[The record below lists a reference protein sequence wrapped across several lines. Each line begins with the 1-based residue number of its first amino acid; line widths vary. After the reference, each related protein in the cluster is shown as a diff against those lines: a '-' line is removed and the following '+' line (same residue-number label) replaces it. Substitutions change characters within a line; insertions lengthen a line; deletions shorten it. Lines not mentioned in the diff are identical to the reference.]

1 MSDYYKSLNDCGKTG
16 WYAYKDS
23 DKTNEVYTNHL
34 VGYYSE
40 CNAFETYDCGKDFKN
55 IGYILHDGHGSEDFQ
70 PNEGSLAAE
79 STNGN
84 CSGSPGGNCWGGPH
98 RQICRRNKPFKSTT
112 GNGWTKCCNN
122 NTKLNVGPN
131 DCHPLLYNENNK
143 PSQRCVDICMQAT
156 DNYKKISGGQ
166 TTTLKNDYLNGS
178 CHDIIKSNKDESE
191 LREFCSKS
199 PAWSDKTGPNTD
211 YSKICGCYYPDSYY
225 SNLKKIISDK
235 TKIPPDMLGDKRCFS
250 SLCSNS
256 EMTDT
261 KCPNLNILTCINDV
275 NFNGNVNNSG
285 NININQT
292 ENCKQKYSD
301 MSKGKSPG
309 APGSPGSPGAP
320 GSPGDSTFTKT
331 IKNFQK
337 NNKTMFIVIIIVS
350 ISFLLLLII
359 GIIVAVKRKK
369 VSSQMSTNIVPQFQ
383 N

>member
-1 MSDYYKSLNDCGKTG
+1 MSDYYKSLNDCGQKN
-16 WYAYKDS
+16 WYKYKDS

-40 CNAFETYDCGKDFKN
+40 CNAFETYDCGKDFEN
-55 IGYILHDGHGSEDFQ
+55 IGYISHIGKGSQDFQ

-84 CSGSPGGNCWGGPH
+84 CSGAPDTNCKGFPH

-112 GNGWTKCCNN
+112 GNGWTECCNS
-122 NTKLNVGPN
+122 NTKLTVGPN

-143 PSQRCVDICMQAT
+143 PSQRCVDICMQ
-156 DNYKKISGGQ
+156 NSNKYKNITGGQ

-178 CHDIIKSNKDESE
+178 CHDIIKSNKNESE

-199 PAWSDKTGPNTD
+199 PAWSNTTGPNAS

-225 SNLKKIISDK
+225 ENLKKIISDK
-235 TKIPPDMLGDKRCFS
+235 TKIPEDMLGDKRCFS

-256 EMTDT
+256 EMTNT
-261 KCPNLNILTCINDV
+261 NCPDLNILTCINNV
-275 NFNGNVNNSG
+275 NFNGNVNDSG

-292 ENCKQKYSD
+292 NDCKQKYSD

-309 APGSPGSPGAP
+309 APPGPPPAP
-320 GSPGDSTFTKT
+320 GSPGSSVIDKMSSNTK
-331 IKNFQK
+331 
-337 NNKTMFIVIIIVS
+337 IIIGI
-350 ISFLLLLII
+350 ISGLFLLILFI
-359 GIIVAVKRKK
+359 GIIVAIKRKK
-369 VSSQMSTNIVPQFQ
+369 LSNQMSTNIVPQLE

>member
-1 MSDYYKSLNDCGKTG
+1 
-16 WYAYKDS
+16 
-23 DKTNEVYTNHL
+23 
-34 VGYYSE
+34 
-40 CNAFETYDCGKDFKN
+40 
-55 IGYILHDGHGSEDFQ
+55 
-70 PNEGSLAAE
+70 
-79 STNGN
+79 
-84 CSGSPGGNCWGGPH
+84 
-98 RQICRRNKPFKSTT
+98 
-112 GNGWTKCCNN
+112 
-122 NTKLNVGPN
+122 
-131 DCHPLLYNENNK
+131 
-143 PSQRCVDICMQAT
+143 MQAT

-261 KCPNLNILTCINDV
+261 KCPDLNILTCINDV

-301 MSKGKSPG
+301 MSKGK
-309 APGSPGSPGAP
+309 SPGAP